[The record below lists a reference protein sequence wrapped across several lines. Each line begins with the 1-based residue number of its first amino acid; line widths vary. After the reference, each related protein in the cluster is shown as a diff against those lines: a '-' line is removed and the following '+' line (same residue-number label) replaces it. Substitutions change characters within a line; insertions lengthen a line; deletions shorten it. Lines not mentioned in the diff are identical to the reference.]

1 MSSPTTNKIL
11 IDNVTALHKAKKA
24 YVASK
29 SIKKIH
35 RVLNHNVRTSG
46 EIKYITCDS
55 VYFNHVSERWCRG
68 PGDVL
73 GQDGQQVLVKYGS
86 SYVRI
91 HPRRLALECNHDK
104 TDNVSPTL
112 IPNGSIQEQ
121 TKERHCRTFDE
132 DSDEEPESQEE
143 QNNNRKMNTL
153 SNSMKRLSMSQPIEW
168 PPILTEKKDIL
179 VK

>member
-11 IDNVTALHKAKKA
+11 IDNVTALHKAKEA

-29 SIKKIH
+29 SMKKIH

-46 EIKYITCDS
+46 EIKCITGDS
-55 VYFNHVSERWCRG
+55 VYFNRVSERRRRG

-73 GQDGQQVLVKYGS
+73 GQDGQQVLVKFGN
-86 SYVRI
+86 SYVRV
-91 HPRRLALECNHDK
+91 HPRRLALECNHNK
-104 TDNVSPTL
+104 TDNNVSRTL

-132 DSDEEPESQEE
+132 DGDEQPESQEE
-143 QNNNRKMNTL
+143 QK
-153 SNSMKRLSMSQPIEW
+153 
-168 PPILTEKKDIL
+168 
-179 VK
+179 

>member
-1 MSSPTTNKIL
+1 MSSPTANKIL
-11 IDNVTALHKAKKA
+11 IDNVTALHKAKEA

-46 EIKYITCDS
+46 EIKYITGYS
-55 VYFNHVSERWCRG
+55 VYFNRVSERRRRG
-68 PGDVL
+68 AGDVL
-73 GQDGQQVLVKYGS
+73 GQDRQQVLVKYGS

-91 HPRRLALECNHDK
+91 HPCRFALECNHDK
-104 TDNVSPTL
+104 TDNNVSRTL

-153 SNSMKRLSMSQPIEW
+153 RNSVKRLSMSQPIE
-168 PPILTEKKDIL
+168 
-179 VK
+179 